1 MKPGNREK
9 LAQDIRS
16 PRSAGLAGLIFAFL
30 LIVQMVLGSTVGI
43 NSPVIR
49 RDLLVEFSRIA
60 PLILGIV
67 PFAGIAF
74 LWFTGVIRD
83 WLGERED
90 RFFSSIFFGSG
101 IVYVALLFVY
111 AAVLGATLGT
121 YELTERFALDN
132 DIVIF
137 GFSLVNEILGN
148 FALRMAGVYMFSIGS
163 LLTRTGHAPRWLIIL
178 TFVVATGFLLF
189 AGTAGWAR
197 YFFPA
202 WVIIISIYILVVNYR
217 LENAPPTPM
226 ED

>member
-30 LIVQMVLGSTVGI
+30 LIVQMVLGSSVGI
-43 NSPVIR
+43 DSPVIR

-60 PLILGIV
+60 PLILGTV

-101 IVYVALLFVY
+101 IVYVTLLFVY

-148 FALRMAGVYMFSIGS
+148 YALRMAGVYMFSIGS

-178 TFVVATGFLLF
+178 TFMGATVFLLF

-217 LENAPPTPM
+217 LENAPPTPI